1 MIVKIYFFD
10 GKKRKF
16 PNRVRKKMY
25 LCRFKIS
32 VMATITLEY
41 DTKNKA
47 IKKLIDA
54 ILLLGA
60 KKLDVDEKND
70 ELTEA
75 EEKAAFL
82 YNSKIFAS
90 RIFSKHLEE

>member
-1 MIVKIYFFD
+1 
-10 GKKRKF
+10 
-16 PNRVRKKMY
+16 MY
-25 LCRFKIS
+25 LCRLKIS

-60 KKLDVDEKND
+60 KKIDVDEKND
-70 ELTEA
+70 ELTET
-75 EEKAAFL
+75 EEKEAFL

>member
-1 MIVKIYFFD
+1 MKIIFFA

-16 PNRVRKKMY
+16 SIYFRKKMY
-25 LCRFKIS
+25 LCRLKIS

-60 KKLDVDEKND
+60 KKIDVDEKND
-70 ELTEA
+70 ELTET
-75 EEKAAFL
+75 EEKEAFL